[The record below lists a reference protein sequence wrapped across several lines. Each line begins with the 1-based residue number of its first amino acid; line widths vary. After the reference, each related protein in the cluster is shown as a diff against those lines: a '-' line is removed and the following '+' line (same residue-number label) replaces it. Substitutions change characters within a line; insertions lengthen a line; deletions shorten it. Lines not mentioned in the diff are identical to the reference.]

1 MVHNFQ
7 NTNSILS
14 KFIAELR
21 DINIQ
26 KDRMRFRRNL
36 ERIGEVFAYEI
47 SRTLSYEETETETP
61 LGIAKVN
68 TCTDRIVVANILR
81 AGIPMHNGMLHYFDQ
96 ADSAFVSAYRQH
108 HKDGSFDI
116 NLQNV
121 SCPNLQ
127 DVILI
132 LCDPMLAT
140 GASIDIA
147 IKNLLEHGSPK
158 KIHIATAIASRPGLD
173 YIRRLYGEAT
183 IWAGAIDEELT
194 TKSYIVPGLGD
205 AGDFSFGPKVQA

>member
-81 AGIPMHNGMLHYFDQ
+81 AGIPMHNGCLLYTSDA
-96 ADSAFVSAYRQH
+96 AD
-108 HKDGSFDI
+108 
-116 NLQNV
+116 
-121 SCPNLQ
+121 
-127 DVILI
+127 
-132 LCDPMLAT
+132 
-140 GASIDIA
+140 
-147 IKNLLEHGSPK
+147 E
-158 KIHIATAIASRPGLD
+158 
-173 YIRRLYGEAT
+173 
-183 IWAGAIDEELT
+183 
-194 TKSYIVPGLGD
+194 
-205 AGDFSFGPKVQA
+205 